1 MLVIKQSK
9 VCVNYLINSDNL
21 KFIWSTCMDVYFAL
35 CRFAFIFLL
44 CLLSWFVDIS
54 WSFFCCLLIFS
65 FHHNLKKIIL
75 FHLKKNQTS
84 YLLLVCHVS
93 FSNALFVPG
102 WKGLQFCCI
111 LFSSFYIVYVFNFLT
126 FFSFRVYWRNSSRV
140 QEELTV
146 PLQWWTANIPCRR
159 QSGLV

>member
-1 MLVIKQSK
+1 MLVIKQNK

-44 CLLSWFVDIS
+44 CWLSWFVDIS

-75 FHLKKNQTS
+75 FHLKKKPNK
-84 YLLLVCHVS
+84 LLVVS
-93 FSNALFVPG
+93 MSCLFFERFVCSRVE
-102 WKGLQFCCI
+102 GLQFCCI
-111 LFSSFYIVYVFNFLT
+111 LFSSFYVVYVFNFLT

-140 QEELTV
+140 QEELAV

>member
-1 MLVIKQSK
+1 MLVIKQNK

-21 KFIWSTCMDVYFAL
+21 NLIWSTCMDVYFAL

-65 FHHNLKKIIL
+65 FHHNLKKFYSIS
-75 FHLKKNQTS
+75 FFKKKPS
-84 YLLLVCHVS
+84 YLMLVCHVS
-93 FSNALFVPG
+93 LSNALFVPG
-102 WKGLQFCCI
+102 WKGYCFVAFCFV
-111 LFSSFYIVYVFNFLT
+111 LFMLYIFLT

-140 QEELTV
+140 QEELAV